1 MEKPDFPSNASTDAV
16 VNSENVINL
25 TLDTNI
31 EPQEPNQAHTMDTE
45 IKIDQKPS
53 DEGVSQTLIT
63 TENGNAVTLT
73 IGGIVSAESTQ
84 CESLPK
90 VEDNY
95 QHDSSVLDKFDN
107 VGSEIKTTD
116 YGNPVT
122 ITINEGGHAD
132 ANNPPL
138 MAAADMINID
148 GELNVPSMTNETA
161 VTPTTHSTTLVI
173 GDLTASKQNMAD
185 NTLLDLDSEDHEEQ
199 QNKGED
205 FAPADKTAV
214 HATNS
219 ISSLSTSEDAV
230 SLTLMPDYS
239 REISNSSLLTRGI
252 SEEDL
257 LDTAGDS
264 TLADT
269 EGFEGDVHEA
279 NDTLVEEIVAGD
291 ANTIGESTTL
301 EIQIGKSPERQP
313 AFGDV
318 EAEGDNAI
326 PKSFSNIQQTQPHAE
341 GSTEVII
348 SNDIPPTENQQID
361 PFHIATN
368 DSLNSSDA
376 HQLGFE
382 DNFIPSNLQSNE
394 DELVSTSTG
403 QDKRETQS
411 AVNMMDDFVAKAMMD
426 FGAPKSNASTDEG
439 AVEDNYQSF
448 TSTFEVNTSLTS
460 RDNDGPQTGSEQTLN
475 VSDITSLEFQPTSSG
490 LVTEL
495 TVEPDT
501 HLNDEPLRDKNSIEN
516 LGSTNKIGINESL
529 GEEEAT
535 FQSMD
540 ELEKTLDDEL
550 LPALGGKYRC

>member
-1 MEKPDFPSNASTDAV
+1 MEEPDFPSNASTDGV

-25 TLDTNI
+25 TLDTAI
-31 EPQEPNQAHTMDTE
+31 EPQEPNHAHTMDTE
-45 IKIDQKPS
+45 IKIDHKPS
-53 DEGVSQTLIT
+53 NEGVSQTLIT
-63 TENGNAVTLT
+63 NENGNAVTLT

-84 CESLPK
+84 CESLPE

-132 ANNPPL
+132 ANNPPP

-148 GELNVPSMTNETA
+148 GELNVPSMINKTA

-185 NTLLDLDSEDHEEQ
+185 NTLLDFDSEDHEDQ
-199 QNKGED
+199 QNMGDD

-313 AFGDV
+313 AFGEV

-326 PKSFSNIQQTQPHAE
+326 PKSFSNIQQLQPNAE
-341 GSTEVII
+341 GSTDVII

-382 DNFIPSNLQSNE
+382 DNFIPD
-394 DELVSTSTG
+394 DERVSTSTG
-403 QDKRETQS
+403 QDTGETQS
-411 AVNMMDDFVAKAMMD
+411 AVNMMDDFVTKAMMD